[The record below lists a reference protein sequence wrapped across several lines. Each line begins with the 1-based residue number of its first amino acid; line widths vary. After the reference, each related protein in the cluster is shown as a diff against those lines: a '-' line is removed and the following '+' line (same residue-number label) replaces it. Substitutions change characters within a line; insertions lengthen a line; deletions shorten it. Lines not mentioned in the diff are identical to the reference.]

1 MKKKIVAIVAV
12 VALVA
17 VLGICLVACNSNTVG
32 DKLEKKGYT
41 VSKLNEDS
49 TGTVAKA
56 IYNTMK
62 SNSDFKEGVSAAKDS
77 DYVIVLWFETKDAA
91 TKVANDKLITL
102 TNTVKQV
109 ENVVYIGT
117 EQGVKDAQ

>member
-49 TGTVAKA
+49 TGVAKT

-62 SNSDFKEGVSAAKDS
+62 NNSDFKEGVSAAKDS

-91 TKVANDKLITL
+91 TSVANDKIINL
-102 TNTVKQV
+102 TSTVKQV
-109 ENVVYIGT
+109 EKVVYIGT

>member
-1 MKKKIVAIVAV
+1 MNKKIVAIVAII
-12 VALVA
+12 ALVA

-41 VSKLNEDS
+41 VAKLNEDS
-49 TGTVAKA
+49 TGTAKA

-102 TNTVKQV
+102 TNTVKQS
-109 ENVVYIGT
+109 EKVVYIGT

>member
-1 MKKKIVAIVAV
+1 MKKKIVAVVAII
-12 VALVA
+12 ALVA

-49 TGTVAKA
+49 TGVAGK
-56 IYNTMK
+56 IYSTMK

-91 TKVANDKLITL
+91 TKVANDKLITM
-102 TNTVKQV
+102 TNTVKQS
-109 ENVVYIGT
+109 EKVVYIGT

>member
-12 VALVA
+12 IALVA
-17 VLGICLVACNSNTVG
+17 VLGICLVACNSDTVG

-49 TGTVAKA
+49 TGLAKT
-56 IYNTMK
+56 IYSFIKN
-62 SNSDFKEGVSAAKDS
+62 NSDFKEGVVAAKDADS
-77 DYVIVLWFETKDAA
+77 VIVLWFETKDAA
-91 TKVANDKLITL
+91 TSVANNKLFTA
-102 TNTVKQV
+102 TSTVKQV
-109 ENVVYIGT
+109 EKVVYIGT